1 MQWLLTPLKFLFLV
15 IRALGTDTSLLQD
28 TESSRGHRNSFSV
41 AKGKRMRR
49 AGGGNFPV
57 FNTRQSESAFHLP
70 SGWAACGA
78 VACWVP
84 FIAQCVMLT
93 AGGCAHKDEWPPPH
107 LARPALSE
115 QLNSCGVLPA
125 GITAQWPGCKKTA
138 QRGLLP
144 YCVLT
149 PKVMSTPTL
158 KILFFFFFCYRSLS
172 FYERADARRKKP
184 NKWCNE
190 WGF

>member
-1 MQWLLTPLKFLFLV
+1 
-15 IRALGTDTSLLQD
+15 
-28 TESSRGHRNSFSV
+28 
-41 AKGKRMRR
+41 
-49 AGGGNFPV
+49 
-57 FNTRQSESAFHLP
+57 
-70 SGWAACGA
+70 
-78 VACWVP
+78 
-84 FIAQCVMLT
+84 MLT

-138 QRGLLP
+138 QKGLLP

-158 KILFFFFFCYRSLS
+158 KILFFFFVIEACHFMKELMLEGKNPTNGATNEV
-172 FYERADARRKKP
+172 FNGTERWAD
-184 NKWCNE
+184 
-190 WGF
+190 